1 MGSIKKIGFVF
12 LLGFIMLQHQYVLA
26 QTPIKTD
33 YVTRFNNTNYPQI
46 AYWFLTPAV
55 LENEKYLSDLNTM
68 IDNTLFDFIFL
79 DAREGCSFDKLEIMH
94 PVMQKIVALAHQR
107 NIKIGFRTHV
117 APMNQMPD
125 SILERFVA
133 EAETKLNSNG
143 QGSCATSSSYVRAK
157 KSYKKQVY
165 KVFCFKKTAAGFYD
179 PSTFKELTN
188 FESTIKGETITV
200 NINAGKSL
208 AGYTAY
214 VMTEYLYKM
223 ISNYSDAAKQQ
234 TIQLINAYADIPL
247 DGLMLDEF
255 SNARL
260 MPSWLIKFKMKGLRL
275 RSYSIDMAKE
285 LAQRTGQPASTTL
298 FNMRYAPTGQP
309 AVRIKAINYY
319 MNLMREGAL
328 HVEHTMYKRAKEVFG
343 PNCFIAA
350 HNTFHNSLVNDDIW
364 ATGIKWWSIP
374 RAHGFTDEKTP
385 TPTQMGIAMSY
396 PANAMYNMYYDG
408 NINRFAK
415 KTLTDLR
422 YGIRTFY
429 HAFNDTHW
437 GMDLEQAPAIAA
449 LQPVENAARL
459 LNQFNPSLPE
469 LKLLVVFGNEA
480 LQNWYPNES
489 ARGKYDINSKLK
501 IEEKAVAI
509 WSAGYRNALVPTD
522 LISEGKLTLNANHQA
537 LLNGHVFD
545 AIIFLYPEYAKES
558 TLKFLEDYVIHGG
571 KLMLEGDAT
580 RDFDANDISSRFS
593 VIKNRAT
600 VKAFSIA
607 SIGQLGIQKNVIK
620 NGTINADG
628 SYVFTDLKSLK
639 NNQFASFS
647 FYNNHNHY
655 TGTYKGLAAI
665 KLNEQGGLE
674 KIAATQFSSLKKNGK
689 EILGLNKSADMFL
702 TQKNGIPHAIIADSS
717 TTIQLKSY

>member
-1 MGSIKKIGFVF
+1 MKNSVLIS
-12 LLGFIMLQHQYVLA
+12 LLVLMMFQHNNVLA
-26 QTPIKTD
+26 QMAIKTN
-33 YVTRFNNTNYPQI
+33 YVTKFKNSNHPQI
-46 AYWFLTPAV
+46 AYWFLTPAL
-55 LENEKYLSDLNTM
+55 LENEKYLSDLNSM

-117 APMNQMPD
+117 APMKQMPD

-143 QGSCATSSSYVRAK
+143 QGSCSTNSSFVRAK
-157 KSYKKQVY
+157 SSYKKQVY

-179 PSTFKELTN
+179 PSSLKELTD

-223 ISNYSDAAKQQ
+223 ISNYSEAAKQQ

-275 RSYSIDMAKE
+275 RSYSVDMAKE

-298 FNMRYAPTGQP
+298 FNMRYAPTEQP
-309 AVRIKAINYY
+309 SVRIKAINYY
-319 MNLMREGAL
+319 MNLMREGAM
-328 HVEHTMYKRAKEVFG
+328 HVENTMYKRAKEVFG

-396 PANAMYNMYYDG
+396 PANVMYNMYYDG

-437 GMDLEQAPAIAA
+437 GIGLEQAPAIAA
-449 LQPVENAARL
+449 LQPVENGARL
-459 LNQFNPSLPE
+459 LNQFNPSLPQI
-469 LKLLVVFGNEA
+469 KLLVVFGNEA

-509 WSAGYRNALVPTD
+509 WKAGYRSALVPSD
-522 LISEGKLTLNANHQA
+522 LISEGKLTLNTNHQA
-537 LLNGHVFD
+537 VLNGHVFD

-558 TLKFLEDYVIHGG
+558 TLKFIEEYVAHGG
-571 KLMLEGDAT
+571 KLMLEGIAT
-580 RDFDANDISSRFS
+580 HDFDANEISSRFS
-593 VIKNRAT
+593 VIQNNAT
-600 VKAFSIA
+600 VKGFSIA
-607 SIGQLGIQKNVIK
+607 SIGQLGIQKNGIK
-620 NGTINADG
+620 NGSFNVDG
-628 SYVFTDLKSLK
+628 SYVFTNIQSLS
-639 NNQFASFS
+639 NNHFASFS
-647 FYNNHNHY
+647 FYQNNNHF
-655 TGTYKGLAAI
+655 TGTYKGMAAI
-665 KLNEQGGLE
+665 KLNEQGDLQ
-674 KIAATQFSSLKKNGK
+674 KFAATQFGSIKKNGK
-689 EILGLNKSADMFL
+689 EILGLNKSADLFVEK
-702 TQKNGIPHAIIADSS
+702 TNGALHAIIADSS
-717 TTIQLKSY
+717 KSIQLTSY